1 MVVVVHKIYIYQEER
16 DRKSGEKERK
26 RERKCVCVCVSHT
39 RECMCGKRIES
50 KVEED
55 VEERRGR

>member
-1 MVVVVHKIYIYQEER
+1 MVVVHKIYIYEEER
-16 DRKSGEKERK
+16 DRKSGERERK
-26 RERKCVCVCVSHT
+26 REYVCVCVCVLHM
-39 RECMCGKRIES
+39 RECTCGRRIES